1 MKISPLDIQHQ
12 KFRIIF
18 RGYDSRDVDSFMEL
32 IYNEF
37 EDLIKEKDD
46 LKTELKDKT
55 NLTDELLE
63 REKTIKETMMTAQQV
78 TQDMKSN
85 AKKEADLIKSEAEIQ
100 GENIINNAHKRLAA
114 LLDDITEVKRQ
125 KAQFIASLRGLVDT
139 HGKMLEVD
147 EREDE
152 GLRDIEE
159 RLNFLKRG
167 R

>member
-159 RLNFLKRG
+159 RLKFLKRG

>member
-1 MKISPLDIQHQ
+1 MKISPLDIQQQ
-12 KFRIIF
+12 KFRTIF

-32 IYNEF
+32 IHNEF
-37 EDLIKEKDD
+37 EDLIKENDD
-46 LKTELKDKT
+46 LKTKLKDKT
-55 NLTDELLE
+55 NIADELLE
-63 REKTIKETMMTAQQV
+63 REKTLKETMMTAQQV

-85 AKKEADLIKSEAEIQ
+85 AKKEAELIKGEAEVK
-100 GENIINNAHKRLAA
+100 GENIINNAHTRLAS

-125 KAQFIASLRGLVDT
+125 KAQFIAALRGLVDT

-152 GLRDIEE
+152 GLRDVEE
-159 RLNFLKRG
+159 RLIFLKRG

>member
-1 MKISPLDIQHQ
+1 MKISPLDIQQQ
-12 KFRIIF
+12 KFRTVF
-18 RGYDSRDVDSFMEL
+18 RGYDPRDIDSFMEL

-37 EDLIKEKDD
+37 EDLIKENDE

-55 NLTDELLE
+55 NLAEELLE
-63 REKTIKETMMTAQQV
+63 RETTIKETMMTAQQV
-78 TQDMKSN
+78 TEDMKSN
-85 AKKEADLIKSEAEIQ
+85 AKKEAELIKGEAEMQ
-100 GENIINNAHKRLAA
+100 SEKIINSAHNRLAS

-159 RLNFLKRG
+159 RLKFLKRG